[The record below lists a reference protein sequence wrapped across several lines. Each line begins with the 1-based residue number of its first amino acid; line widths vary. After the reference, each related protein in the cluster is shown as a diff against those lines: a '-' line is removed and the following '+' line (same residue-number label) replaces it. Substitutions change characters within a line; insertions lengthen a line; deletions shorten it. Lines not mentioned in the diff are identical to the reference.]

1 MDARPAELR
10 VLGAL
15 IEKQRTTPD
24 HYPLTLNALRLA
36 CNQATNRDPVVD
48 YDDATIRDAIERL
61 GRRGWAR
68 FAGGPG
74 SRAPKYRH
82 LLGDALG
89 LGERELSVL
98 AVLMLRGP
106 QTPGELKLRTERMFA
121 FADLTELNEV
131 LDSLAGREL
140 VRQLERRPGQKEARV
155 TQLLGDTEDAWSPAA
170 ATTTAPPPSGE
181 ASADG
186 APTPATASP
195 AYDDDPLIDRVAV
208 LERDVRELRAALDAL
223 RAELGA

>member
-1 MDARPAELR
+1 MDARPTELR

-82 LLGDALG
+82 LFGDALG

-106 QTPGELKLRTERMFA
+106 QTPGELKVRTERMFP
-121 FADLTELNEV
+121 FADLAEV
-131 LDSLAGREL
+131 HQVLESLAGRDL
-140 VRQLERRPGQKEARV
+140 VRQLERRPGQKEARYA
-155 TQLLGDTEDAWSPAA
+155 QLLGETEEPVTGPPPAA
-170 ATTTAPPPSGE
+170 PGGTGDGDLAPAPAPAPPG
-181 ASADG
+181 
-186 APTPATASP
+186 P
-195 AYDDDPLIDRVAV
+195 AYDDDPLIDRVAT
-208 LERDVRELRAALDAL
+208 LEREVRELRAALDAL
-223 RAELGA
+223 RADLGA

>member
-1 MDARPAELR
+1 MDATPAELR

-24 HYPLTLNALRLA
+24 HYPLTLNALRNA

-48 YDDATIRDAIERL
+48 YDDAIIRDAIERL

-121 FADLTELNEV
+121 FADLAELQQV
-131 LDSLAGREL
+131 LESLAGREL
-140 VRQLERRPGQKEARV
+140 VRQLERRPGQKEARFV
-155 TQLLGDTEDAWSPAA
+155 QLLGETEPTAAPAPAPQVASDGGPAPAA
-170 ATTTAPPPSGE
+170 A
-181 ASADG
+181 
-186 APTPATASP
+186 PAI
-195 AYDDDPLIDRVAV
+195 YDDDPLVERVAV
-208 LERDVRELRAALDAL
+208 LEREVRELRAAVDAL